1 MRFLKEMKS
10 TPSVNTQLIRK
21 QNSLTADMENV
32 LVFWIED
39 QTILNITLL
48 LLLSRISR
56 VCLCAT
62 P

>member
-1 MRFLKEMKS
+1 MKS
-10 TPSVNTQLIRK
+10 TASVNTQMIRK

-39 QTILNITLL
+39 QTILNIPLL
-48 LLLSRISR
+48 PLLSRISP